1 MEIVYKD
8 NTEIWKDGHILND
21 FIDMMSLNIRKT
33 LLDFFEKYP
42 QEYYDFLQEVKT
54 KLRLTSSDCSKLYLN
69 ISSVMLEEKRCSESM
84 QEAVLG
90 SGLKEE
96 LKFIGD
102 KCVIK
107 SERFQILFTEAGRR
121 IVDYIEEDMFGDFAD
136 INDIILVGE
145 FAQSPI
151 LQDIIKTSFSAKNI
165 IIPWEGNM
173 TAVRGAVVF
182 GQRSISVE
190 TKVSLSSIRQYK
202 INKIIFYNFNK
213 KKRNKLTV
221 FAYIDSNLLFQSH
234 FS

>member
-1 MEIVYKD
+1 
-8 NTEIWKDGHILND
+8 
-21 FIDMMSLNIRKT
+21 MMSLNIRKT

-42 QEYYDFLQEVKT
+42 LEYYDFLQKVKT
-54 KLRLTSSDCSKLYLN
+54 KLRLTSSDSSKLYLN
-69 ISSVMLEEKRCSESM
+69 ISSFMLEEKRCSESM

-90 SGLKEE
+90 TGLE

-121 IVDYIEEDMFGDFAD
+121 IVDYIEEELLGDFAD
-136 INDIILVGE
+136 INYIILAGE

-151 LQDIIKTSFSAKNI
+151 LQDIINTSFSAKNI

-190 TKVSLSSIRQYK
+190 TKDSSSSIRQYK
-202 INKIIFYNFNK
+202 IN
-213 KKRNKLTV
+213 
-221 FAYIDSNLLFQSH
+221 
-234 FS
+234 

>member
-1 MEIVYKD
+1 MNRVFTEDNAAISVLTYINRNVMEIVYKD

-21 FIDMMSLNIRKT
+21 FIEMMSLNIRKT

-42 QEYYDFLQEVKT
+42 LEYYDFLQKVKT
-54 KLRLTSSDCSKLYLN
+54 KLRLTSSDSSKLYLN
-69 ISSVMLEEKRCSESM
+69 ISSFMLEEKRCSESM

-90 SGLKEE
+90 TGLE

-121 IVDYIEEDMFGDFAD
+121 IVDYIEEELLGDFAD
-136 INDIILVGE
+136 INDIILAGE

-151 LQDIIKTSFSAKNI
+151 LQDIINTSFSAKNI

-190 TKVSLSSIRQYK
+190 TKDSSSSIRQYK
-202 INKIIFYNFNK
+202 IN
-213 KKRNKLTV
+213 
-221 FAYIDSNLLFQSH
+221 
-234 FS
+234 

>member
-1 MEIVYKD
+1 MTGILYTD
-8 NTEIWKDGHILND
+8 NAEIWKDGHILND
-21 FIDMMSLNIRKT
+21 FIEIISLNTRKA

-42 QEYYDFLQEVKT
+42 MEYYNFLQEVKT

-90 SGLKEE
+90 TERKDE

-121 IVDYIEEDMFGDFAD
+121 IVDYIEKELFDVFAD
-136 INDIILVGE
+136 INHIILVGE

-165 IIPWEGNM
+165 IIPCEGNI
-173 TAVRGAVVF
+173 TAVRGAVLL
-182 GQRSISVE
+182 GQRSISVGK
-190 TKVSLSSIRQYK
+190 KVSS
-202 INKIIFYNFNK
+202 
-213 KKRNKLTV
+213 
-221 FAYIDSNLLFQSH
+221 LLF
-234 FS
+234 

>member
-1 MEIVYKD
+1 MIEILYTD
-8 NTEIWKDGHILND
+8 TAEIWKDGHILND
-21 FIDMMSLNIRKT
+21 FTENISLNTRKA

-42 QEYYDFLQEVKT
+42 LEYYDFLQEVKT
-54 KLRLTSSDCSKLYLN
+54 KLRLTSSDRSKLYLN

-90 SGLKEE
+90 TERKDE

-121 IVDYIEEDMFGDFAD
+121 IVDYIEKELFGVFAD
-136 INDIILVGE
+136 ITHLILVGE

-173 TAVRGAVVF
+173 TAVRCAVFF
-182 GQRSISVE
+182 GQRCISVK
-190 TKVSLSSIRQYK
+190 TKVSSP
-202 INKIIFYNFNK
+202 
-213 KKRNKLTV
+213 
-221 FAYIDSNLLFQSH
+221 LF
-234 FS
+234 

>member
-1 MEIVYKD
+1 MNRVFTEDNAAISVLTYINRNVMEIVYKD

-21 FIDMMSLNIRKT
+21 FIEMMSLNIRKT

-42 QEYYDFLQEVKT
+42 LEYYDFLQKVKT
-54 KLRLTSSDCSKLYLN
+54 KLRLTSSDSSKLYLN
-69 ISSVMLEEKRCSESM
+69 ISSFMLEEKRCSESM

-90 SGLKEE
+90 TGLE

-121 IVDYIEEDMFGDFAD
+121 IVDYIEEELLGDFAD
-136 INDIILVGE
+136 INDIILAGE

-151 LQDIIKTSFSAKNI
+151 LQNIINTSFSAKNI

-190 TKVSLSSIRQYK
+190 TKDSSSSIRQYK
-202 INKIIFYNFNK
+202 IN
-213 KKRNKLTV
+213 
-221 FAYIDSNLLFQSH
+221 
-234 FS
+234 

>member
-1 MEIVYKD
+1 MNRVFTEDNAAISVLTYINRNVMEIVYKD

-21 FIDMMSLNIRKT
+21 FIEMMSLNIRKT

-42 QEYYDFLQEVKT
+42 LEYYDFLQKVKT
-54 KLRLTSSDCSKLYLN
+54 KLRLTSSDSSKLYLN
-69 ISSVMLEEKRCSESM
+69 ISSFMLEEKRCSESM

-90 SGLKEE
+90 TGLE

-151 LQDIIKTSFSAKNI
+151 LQDIINTSFSAKNI
-165 IIPWEGNM
+165 IILWEGNM

-190 TKVSLSSIRQYK
+190 TKVSSSSIRQYK
-202 INKIIFYNFNK
+202 IN
-213 KKRNKLTV
+213 
-221 FAYIDSNLLFQSH
+221 
-234 FS
+234 